1 MKFLNKIVFIN
12 SARIP
17 YGEVN
22 LDGNVH
28 FTGTQGVGKSTML
41 RAILFFYNADKTKLG
56 ISKEKKSFDEYYF
69 PQANSYIVYEV
80 KLEHGAYCVLAFKSS
95 GRVCF
100 RFIDSE
106 YRREAFINERGEAYS
121 NWPDI
126 NKALGDDVHH
136 SNIIDRYE
144 LYRDIVYGNLKAV
157 KPSLKKYALLHS
169 ASYQNIPRTIHNV
182 FLNTKLDAE
191 FIKQTIIQSM
201 EEEELV
207 IDLEKHKHQIES
219 INAQLRD
226 LQVWRET
233 DRQGNSL
240 MMALAGKVVEEWRAL
255 KALEVQRRK
264 LAEEMNWAYRKAQE
278 GQPQLLDEL
287 AKTQAER
294 VKLEEKSRALWKKFD
309 ALRQKYSNAASNA
322 KKDMELAERYR
333 KEYEAKGIAGLEKQ
347 QARKPELELQ
357 LASLRSQSETLKS
370 QAADLAAK
378 YARLIDQKNLE
389 IDRFEGEKQQQRNR
403 LEREAMERETKLRK
417 LYDKLVDEIRQ
428 QREEEM
434 AGARQ
439 QVDAAVVN
447 IHALEVQKVKIGSER
462 PFGDELE
469 RLNQNLAKLSEENIL
484 AQTQSEMSRREV
496 DSLRREW
503 EIAVERLENAGKS
516 QQEELVR
523 QSDRLK
529 SEIAT
534 IDTLLAN
541 RKGSL
546 YAWLEQELPGWEKS
560 IGKVIDEERVLYNP
574 NLSPRKV
581 AESGAL
587 FGIEIDLSE
596 LPDKVKS
603 LTDWENERAQLES
616 RLQVLEHQSHAQQ
629 KQLEEEKEK
638 LQNRYTPKI
647 REQKELIKKK
657 DYQFEQN
664 QQRIREMQLE
674 SHELTRKGEEQR
686 QLKLDA
692 IDEKINAAI
701 LKKQEAEGAETGLKK
716 RFVNLEDAKR
726 SEQRQEEKA
735 LRLELDAAKE
745 QLTDETNRYKLAR
758 QTEIEVLKREECEAL
773 QAEGVDT
780 TRLLRIEKE
789 HSDVEHVLR
798 TIEQNRSLL
807 EQYRTYK
814 RDWID
819 RFAEFKTQQQ
829 EAIRKRESEE
839 HRYETEKAT
848 LKIKCDEL
856 DEQIKRESAVISALE
871 HNLSEVEKFRLTP
884 NYDLVREHV
893 NERHTEYECT
903 ELINRLQGNFLS
915 ESNGMNRLTEQS
927 RRLTQRLSPENRFG
941 FMTNPV
947 SRTDLFNLAEHLAD
961 FIEENK
967 LDTFEKELQEQFGMV
982 IQTYAGEINTL
993 MAKEGEVQR
1002 VINDINRDFT
1012 VNGGF
1017 TTVIKK
1023 IELRRVESQSRI
1035 IQQLQRIHRF
1045 ANEESIQLGER
1056 NLFNAGQ
1063 MDSANAEAVK
1073 LLVGLSTEIDKMK
1086 DKYVSLSDAFELQ
1099 FQIIENDNDSGWVER
1114 LANVGSDGT
1123 DVLVKA
1129 MINIMLLNVFKQK
1142 ASRKSGEFKLHCM
1155 MDEIGKLHPNN
1166 VKGILDFANKRNILL
1181 INSSPI
1187 SQRATDYGYTYQ
1199 LRKDEQ
1205 SRTRVTRLIRMVT
1218 K

>member
-100 RFIDSE
+100 RFIDAE
-106 YRREAFINERGEAYS
+106 YRRDAFINERGEAYS
-121 NWPDI
+121 SWPDI
-126 NKALGDDVHH
+126 NKALGGEVHH

-144 LYRDIVYGNLKAV
+144 LYRDILYGNLKAV
-157 KPSLKKYALLHS
+157 KPAFKKYALLHS

-240 MMALAGKVVEEWRAL
+240 MMMRAGKVVEEWRAL
-255 KALEVQRRK
+255 KALDAQRRK
-264 LAEEMNWAYRKAQE
+264 LAEELNWAYRKAQE
-278 GQPQLLDEL
+278 SLPQLLEQS
-287 AKTQAER
+287 AKTCAER
-294 VKLEEKSRALWKKFD
+294 DKLEEKSRAQWKKFD
-309 ALRQKYSNAASNA
+309 DLRQKYSNAASNA
-322 KKDMELAERYR
+322 KKDMDLAERYR
-333 KEYEAKGIAGLEKQ
+333 AEYETKGIAGLEKQ

-357 LASLRSQSETLKS
+357 LTSLRSQSETLKS

-378 YARLIDQKNLE
+378 YARLMDQKYLE
-389 IDRFEGEKQQQRNR
+389 IDRFDGEKQQQCNR
-403 LEREAMERETKLRK
+403 LERDAMELETKLRK
-417 LYDKLVDEIRQ
+417 QYDKLVDKIRQ

-434 AGARQ
+434 SRARQ
-439 QVDAAVVN
+439 QVEVAAEN
-447 IHALEVQKVKIGSER
+447 INALLMQKVKIGAGR
-462 PFGDELE
+462 PFGEALE
-469 RLNQNLAKLSEENIL
+469 RLNLNLSKLKEESIYTK
-484 AQTQSEMSRREV
+484 TQSEQARRESE
-496 DSLRREW
+496 SLRREW
-503 EIAVERLENAGKS
+503 EIAVERLQLGEKS
-516 QQEELVR
+516 QQEELAR
-523 QSDRLK
+523 QSNRLK
-529 SEIAT
+529 SEITT
-534 IDTLLAN
+534 IDKLLSN
-541 RKGSL
+541 RQGSL
-546 YAWLEQELPGWEKS
+546 YAWLEQELPGWEQS
-560 IGKVIDEERVLYNP
+560 IGKVIDEERVLYNS
-574 NLSPRKV
+574 NLSPRKA
-581 AESGAL
+581 AESGTL

-596 LPDKVKS
+596 LPEKVKS

-616 RLQVLEHQSHAQQ
+616 RLQALVQQSQVQQ
-629 KQLEEEKEK
+629 KQLEQEKEK

-647 REQKELIKKK
+647 REQKERMQKES
-657 DYQFEQN
+657 YQFDQI
-664 QQRIREMQLE
+664 QQHIRELQLE
-674 SHELTRKGEEQR
+674 SQELTRKAEEQR
-686 QLKLDA
+686 KQELDV
-692 IDEKINAAI
+692 IEEKINAAT
-701 LKKQEAEGAETGLKK
+701 LKKQEAEEDESGLKR
-716 RFVNLEDAKR
+716 RFENLEDAKR
-726 SEQRQEEKA
+726 SEQRKAEKA
-735 LRLELDAAKE
+735 IRKELEAAKE
-745 QLTDETNRYKLAR
+745 QLTEEMNRYKLVR
-758 QTEIEVLKREECEAL
+758 QSEIEVLKREEREAL

-780 TRLLRIEKE
+780 IRLQHIEKE
-789 HSDVEHVLR
+789 REDVEYALH
-798 TIEQNRSLL
+798 TIDQNRSLL

-819 RFAEFKTQQQ
+819 RYAEFRTQQQ
-829 EAIRKRESEE
+829 EAVRKRELEE
-839 HRYETEKAT
+839 SRYETEKAT
-848 LKIKCDEL
+848 LKIKQGEL
-856 DEQIKRESAVISALE
+856 DELIKRESATIRALE
-871 HNLSEVEKFRLTP
+871 HNISEVEKFRLTT
-884 NYDLVREHV
+884 NYDLLREYEA
-893 NERHTEYECT
+893 ERQTEYECT
-903 ELINRLQGNFLS
+903 ELIDRLQGNFLN
-915 ESNGMNRLTEQS
+915 ESNKTNRLTEHS
-927 RRLTQRLSPENRFG
+927 RGLTQRLSPENRFG

-947 SRTDLFNLAEHLAD
+947 SRADQFGLAERLAD
-961 FIEENK
+961 FLEENK

-1045 ANEESIQLGER
+1045 ANEKSTQLGER

-1073 LLVGLSTEIDKMK
+1073 LLVGLSSEIDKMK
-1086 DKYVSLSDAFELQ
+1086 DKCVSLSDAFELQ
-1099 FQIIENDNDSGWVER
+1099 FQIVENDNDSGWVER

-1129 MINIMLLNVFKQK
+1129 MINIMLLNVFKEK

-1187 SQRATDYGYTYQ
+1187 SQRATDYKYTYQ

-1205 SRTRVTRLIRMVT
+1205 SRTRVTQLIRMAT